1 LCGAELD
8 LIRDDYRIT
17 FFLKEN
23 WTSRGGRRVD
33 RQKLGYRNLLVLGRN
48 IKHGARY
55 TPEEII
61 AFVSKIEEQLM
72 WTPTKDFFR
81 LFPPIK
87 RYEDDGSWSYHSTLE
102 MIDREFGE
110 RFGKGDFLKL
120 LMTHCYENK
129 FVQLVGIKFLLSTS
143 ELYRRRTG
151 MSLAEQA
158 LKYFQQ

>member
-1 LCGAELD
+1 M
-8 LIRDDYRIT
+8 
-17 FFLKEN
+17 
-23 WTSRGGRRVD
+23 D

-48 IKHGARY
+48 IKSGARY
-55 TPEEII
+55 TPEEFIVY
-61 AFVSKIEEQLM
+61 VSKIEEQLM

-102 MIDREFGE
+102 MINREFGE

-129 FVQLVGIKFLLSTS
+129 FVQIVGIKFMLATS
-143 ELYRRRTG
+143 EIYRRKTG
-151 MSLAEQA
+151 LSLAQQA
-158 LKYFQQ
+158 IRIFEE

>member
-1 LCGAELD
+1 M
-8 LIRDDYRIT
+8 
-17 FFLKEN
+17 
-23 WTSRGGRRVD
+23 D

-87 RYEDDGSWSYHSTLE
+87 RYEDDGSWSYHDTLK
-102 MIDREFGE
+102 MINREFGE
-110 RFGKGDFLKL
+110 RFGKNDFLKL

-129 FVQLVGIKFLLSTS
+129 FVQMVGIKFMLATS
-143 ELYRRRTG
+143 EIYRKKTG
-151 MSLAEQA
+151 LSLAQQA
-158 LKYFQQ
+158 IRVLEE